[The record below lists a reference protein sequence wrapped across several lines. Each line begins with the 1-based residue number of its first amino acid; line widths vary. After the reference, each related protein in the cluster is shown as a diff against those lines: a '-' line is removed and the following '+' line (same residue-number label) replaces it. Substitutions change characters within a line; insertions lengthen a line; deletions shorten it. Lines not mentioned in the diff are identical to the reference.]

1 MGKMLIAFGT
11 QHNVYFTFPVYS
23 SRRLETIFEV
33 PLSRRDGSE
42 SLIGPRRVKRFVEF
56 PELGV
61 PRKLRKPLVGGAGGG
76 GAQRKAAVN
85 SGMGRTRRCRE
96 GETLHLQDFDSL
108 LCSKLNELDVW
119 MATEQL
125 VY

>member
-1 MGKMLIAFGT
+1 M
-11 QHNVYFTFPVYS
+11 YPVYS

-33 PLSRRDGSE
+33 PLSRRDGSQ
-42 SLIGPRRVKRFVEF
+42 SLIGPKRVKRFVEF

-61 PRKLRKPLVGGAGGG
+61 ARKPRRPPAGGAGGG
-76 GAQRKAAVN
+76 GAQRKAAAN
-85 SGMGRTRRCRE
+85 SATGRTRRGRE
-96 GETLHLQDFDSL
+96 GEALHLQDVDSL
-108 LCSKLNELDVW
+108 LCSKLSELDVW